1 MKQKKSVIE
10 SVKSYFLNRKSKN
23 SKDVDEHEKL
33 KNELEQKKLLGEKEG
48 KYSD

>member
-10 SVKSYFLNRKSKN
+10 SIKSYFLNKKSKN
-23 SKDVDEHEKL
+23 SKDIDEHEKL
-33 KNELEQKKLLGEKEG
+33 KNELEQKKSLGEKNE